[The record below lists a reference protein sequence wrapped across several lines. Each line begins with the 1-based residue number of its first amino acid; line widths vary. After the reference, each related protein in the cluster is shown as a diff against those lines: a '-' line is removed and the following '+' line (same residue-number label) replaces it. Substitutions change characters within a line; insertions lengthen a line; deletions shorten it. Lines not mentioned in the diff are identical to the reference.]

1 MRCQFESFLVEGVK
15 VSKYFGCCSFKPYRD
30 AKPIAP
36 AMKNEW
42 HDDWLKYWFYHKVPM
57 VEERDQSGEMVK
69 RYPLA
74 ARMGNNAFE
83 CKPTFVESMV

>member
-1 MRCQFESFLVEGVK
+1 M
-15 VSKYFGCCSFKPYRD
+15 
-30 AKPIAP
+30 
-36 AMKNEW
+36 
-42 HDDWLKYWFYHKVPM
+42 VPM

-83 CKPTFVESMV
+83 YKPTFVESMVLKFFQKAYKTVAPLQSGQDLVEEYLPL